1 MHGLSCSETCGI
13 FQTRDWTCILCI
25 SMQIL
30 NHWTTMEVPDLL
42 IFFMG
47 FTSFLG
53 GSVLK
58 NLPANSGNTGLIPG
72 LGRSSGEG
80 NGNLLQCSCWEKSHG
95 QRSLVGYSPWG
106 LERIRHDLATKQ
118 WVLQGQDCTTAFDLW
133 PLISPIVSFCLC
145 VLVQFCRSVV
155 SDFFCDPI
163 DCSTPGFP
171 VHHQLLELA

>member
-1 MHGLSCSETCGI
+1 
-13 FQTRDWTCILCI
+13 
-25 SMQIL
+25 
-30 NHWTTMEVPDLL
+30 MEVPDLL

-118 WVLQGQDCTTAFDLW
+118 
-133 PLISPIVSFCLC
+133 
-145 VLVQFCRSVV
+145 
-155 SDFFCDPI
+155 
-163 DCSTPGFP
+163 
-171 VHHQLLELA
+171 